1 MVVGVH
7 GRGVCVWQGGVHG
20 GGVYGRGHMWW
31 GDAWQEGACM
41 MGTMPP
47 TSDTTRYGL
56 VVMHS
61 RAVRIL
67 LECILVTNNVDGHHQ
82 AV

>member
-1 MVVGVH
+1 MAGVCVC
-7 GRGVCVWQGGVHG
+7 GRGVCMVGVCMAGGICG
-20 GGVYGRGHMWW
+20 G

-41 MGTMPP
+41 MGAMPP